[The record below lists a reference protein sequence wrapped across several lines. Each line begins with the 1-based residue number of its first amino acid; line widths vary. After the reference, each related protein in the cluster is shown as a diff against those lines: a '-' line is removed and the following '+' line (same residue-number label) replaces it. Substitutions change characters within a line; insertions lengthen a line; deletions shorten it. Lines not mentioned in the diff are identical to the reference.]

1 MNKVKVTVAALA
13 FVSSATA
20 GTFIYDTAQSGYVDG
35 VAGQCPLVMNLS
47 EELDKEWQEGQKI
60 EKIIFSVDAKT
71 NLDGEKAF
79 LNQGQIYYYVNDEM
93 EHRNFSD
100 LVSVGDKDYEL
111 VKSQKSL
118 CTQFTVGSKKKPL
131 NADIDKDITIS
142 WTWIT
147 SEKLSM
153 YGLQVETTDGKIH
166 NICMNDDY
174 YTIEIAEEMKE
185 DKENLPT
192 ANTEFMFPLKGRY
205 CVTSIQGWDTDRYHD
220 ALDLVPYEDDNIY
233 SACDGVV
240 EYADWENP
248 WDYSQGYG
256 QYIKVHCDD
265 GAHDFFYG
273 HLSEIDVEVGQRVE
287 RGQKIGVIG
296 STGMST
302 GTHLDFSINY
312 YDEEADVA
320 STMGVTNDYGDY
332 EGFNGND
339 NKDGET
345 ILKCL
350 AINKEFEAGH
360 LGANA
365 IRPNDNGALALGIC
379 QWNGS
384 NAKKMLSYLYSE
396 HPDVYTNIANKY
408 NAGFVKYLDN
418 TDEWWDSHV
427 ITENGNEYNF
437 YTELLDNDTMI
448 ETQYNYAVDYM
459 RTIVDDAHEHG
470 ITDDRSVMIF
480 AKCYN
485 VLPYGG
491 VAEQMRNGVNKFEDV
506 CAVLRADTNTNR
518 HEEVIDF
525 ASKEVALVTVETLK
539 GERE

>member
-35 VAGQCPLVMNLS
+35 VAGQCPLVLNLS
-47 EELDKEWQEGQKI
+47 EELNDEWKEGQKI
-60 EKIIFSVDAKT
+60 EKLIFSVDAKT

-79 LNQGQIYYYVNDEM
+79 LNQGQVYYYVNDEM

-100 LVSVGDKDYEL
+100 LVSVGDKDYDL
-111 VKSQKSL
+111 VKNQKSL

-153 YGLQVETTDGKIH
+153 YGLQVETTDGKMH

-185 DKENLPT
+185 DRPNLPT

-296 STGMST
+296 STGCST

-312 YDEEADVA
+312 YGEEADVA
-320 STMGVTNDYGDY
+320 SIMNVTNDYGDY
-332 EGFNGND
+332 EGFNGED
-339 NKDGET
+339 NKYGET
-345 ILKCL
+345 VLKCL
-350 AINKEFEAGH
+350 AINKEFEAGS

-365 IRPNDNGALALGIC
+365 IRPNDNGALALGMC

-384 NAKKMLSYLYSE
+384 NGKKMLKYLYDE
-396 HPDVYTNIANKY
+396 HPDIYTNIAHKY
-408 NAGFVKYLDN
+408 NDGYVKYLDN
-418 TDEWWDSHV
+418 DDAWWDRHV
-427 ITENGNEYNF
+427 ISEGDNEYKF
-437 YTELLDNDTMI
+437 YTELLDNDSMI
-448 ETQYNYAVDYM
+448 EAQYNYAIDYM
-459 RTIVDDAHEHG
+459 KVIVDDAHEHG
-470 ITDDRSVMIF
+470 ITDDRSVMVF

-485 VLPYGG
+485 VLPFGG
-491 VAEQMRNGVNKFEDV
+491 VAEAMRNGVSDFNEV
-506 CAVLRADTNTNR
+506 CQLLRADTNTNR
-518 HEEVIDF
+518 HEEVLGF
-525 ASKEVALVTVETLK
+525 AANDVTYVTVESLK
-539 GERE
+539 GER